1 MTFGNRSRE
10 KNMSKLT
17 EMLAEKNVL
26 LADGATGTN
35 LFEMGLTSGMAPE
48 IWNLELAENIT
59 RLHQSFVDAGSDI
72 LVTNSFGASARRLH
86 LHDLQ
91 HRVHEINA
99 RAAEI
104 AAQCAAKSGRNIVI
118 AGSVGPT
125 GDLFAPLGELT
136 YEQAVEVFIE
146 QIRGLKD
153 GGADVAWIETM
164 SAPEEIKAAAEA
176 AAEVGLPFTV
186 TVSFDTAGRSM
197 MGLSP
202 NDFATSMQALG
213 TTPEAIGSNCG
224 VGASDLL
231 FALLTMMDA
240 AKNMPVIAKANA
252 GIPHVHGDSV
262 KYSGTPDLMEDYAR
276 LAIDVG
282 ARIIGGCCGNSPE
295 HVAKMRKGIDNHTK
309 GERPTREEIEARLGP
324 LVAPPS
330 SGKKA
335 EGTRRRRRST

>member
-1 MTFGNRSRE
+1 MSRLTRLLGE
-10 KNMSKLT
+10 KKI
-17 EMLAEKNVL
+17 L

-35 LFEMGLTSGMAPE
+35 LFDMGLTSGMAPE
-48 IWNLELAENIT
+48 IWNLELAQNIT
-59 RLHQSFVDAGSDI
+59 RLHRSFVDAGSDI

-86 LHDLQ
+86 LHNLEG
-91 HRVHEINA
+91 RVHEINA

-104 AAQCAAKSGRNIVI
+104 AAQCGAKSGREIVI

-164 SAPEEIKAAAEA
+164 SAPEEINAAAQA
-176 AAEVGLPFTV
+176 ASEVGLPFTI

-202 NDFATSMQALG
+202 ADFARSMQALS
-213 TTPEAIGSNCG
+213 PAPVAIGSNCG

-231 FALLTMMDA
+231 FALLALIDNA
-240 AKNMPVIAKANA
+240 GDIPVIAKANA

-262 KYSGTPDLMEDYAR
+262 RYSGTPELMEDYAR
-276 LAIDVG
+276 LAVDAG
-282 ARIIGGCCGNSPE
+282 ARIIGGCCGNSAE
-295 HVAKMRKGIDNHTK
+295 HVAFMRRGIDTHTK
-309 GERPTREEIEARLGP
+309 GVRPAREEIEARLGP
-324 LVAPPS
+324 LVSPPAT
-330 SGKKA
+330 GKKPQT
-335 EGTRRRRRST
+335 GRRRRRAS

>member
-1 MTFGNRSRE
+1 
-10 KNMSKLT
+10 MSKLT
-17 EMLAEKNVL
+17 KMLAEKNIL

-35 LFEMGLTSGMAPE
+35 LFEMGLVSGMAPE

-86 LHDLQ
+86 LHNLEN
-91 HRVHEINA
+91 RVHEINA

-104 AAQCAAKSGRNIVI
+104 AAQCAARSGRDIVI

-164 SAPEEIKAAAEA
+164 SAPEEIKAAGEA
-176 AAEVGLPFTV
+176 AIEVGLPFTV

-197 MGLSP
+197 MGLAP
-202 NDFATSMQALG
+202 DDFAKSMISLNPR
-213 TTPEAIGSNCG
+213 PEAIGSNCG

-231 FALLTMMDA
+231 FALLSLVDSA
-240 AKNMPVIAKANA
+240 GDVPVIAKANA

-262 KYSGTPDLMEDYAR
+262 RYSGTPDLMEDYAR
-276 LAIDVG
+276 L
-282 ARIIGGCCGNSPE
+282 
-295 HVAKMRKGIDNHTK
+295 
-309 GERPTREEIEARLGP
+309 
-324 LVAPPS
+324 
-330 SGKKA
+330 
-335 EGTRRRRRST
+335 

>member
-1 MTFGNRSRE
+1 
-10 KNMSKLT
+10 MSKLD
-17 EMLAEKNVL
+17 ELLEQKDFL

-48 IWNLELAENIT
+48 IWNFDLPENISA
-59 RLHQSFVDAGSDI
+59 LHQSFIDAGSDI
-72 LVTNSFGASARRLH
+72 LVTNTFGASSRRLH

-91 HRVHEINA
+91 DRVIEINA
-99 RAAEI
+99 RAVEI
-104 AAQCAAKSGRNIVI
+104 AAETAAKANRPVVI

-136 YEQAVEVFIE
+136 YEQAVEVFVE
-146 QIRGLKD
+146 QMNGLKQ

-164 SAPEEIKAAAEA
+164 SAPEEIDAAIEA
-176 AAEVGLPFTV
+176 AGEVGLPYTA

-197 MGLSP
+197 MGLAP
-202 NDFATSMQALG
+202 DGFARHMRKK
-213 TTPEAIGSNCG
+213 TPLPRAMGSNCG

-231 FALLTMMDA
+231 FALLDLTA
-240 AKNMPVIAKANA
+240 AAGDIPVIAKANA
-252 GIPHVHGDSV
+252 GIPQVSGDTV
-262 KYSGTPDLMEDYAR
+262 RYSGSPDLMEDYAR

-295 HVAKMRKGIDNHTK
+295 HVARMRKAIDSHTR
-309 GERPTREEIEARLGP
+309 GEKPTRQEIEARLGP

-330 SGKKA
+330 EKSSP
-335 EGTRRRRRST
+335 EGSRRRRRTRTQ